1 MAMKLCDGDYIP
13 DGWGGFQTV
22 FGDEELLNRL
32 LFKLTARRGGF
43 VLMPELGSRLYQL
56 GRVRPAE
63 REGAARQ
70 YIAEALEGENVEIES
85 VELLKDDGS
94 TITLCVKCSSGSLT
108 VSV

>member
-22 FGDEELLNRL
+22 FDEEELLNRL

-43 VLMPELGSRLYQL
+43 ALMPELGSRLYL
-56 GRVRPAE
+56 LSRVRPAE

-85 VELLKDDGS
+85 VEIIPDNPSSISLR
-94 TITLCVKCSSGSLT
+94 VKCRGQSLELT
-108 VSV
+108 V